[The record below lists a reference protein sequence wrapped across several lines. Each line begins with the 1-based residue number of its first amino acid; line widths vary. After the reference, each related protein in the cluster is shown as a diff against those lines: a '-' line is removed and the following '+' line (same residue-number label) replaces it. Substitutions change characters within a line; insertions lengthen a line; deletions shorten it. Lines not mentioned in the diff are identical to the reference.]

1 VSGPLAW
8 WNWWRTS
15 PLRNVVFT
23 LGILALTLV
32 GSVAEAHPNS
42 QMASVL
48 KGHHLPHEPAAAFVI
63 VALAALALFWRQ
75 RRPVAVLAVTTAAV
89 AVYSLLGFENG
100 TALLVPMVALYAVAA
115 SQPVAHSIAYAI
127 ATVVVLMAATAA
139 NNPLG
144 PTGGGLV
151 VIPGLVAAALF
162 LGIAVANRQALIS
175 SLRARTEEEA
185 VRRVDEERLRIA
197 RELHDVVAHTMAT
210 INVQAGVAAH
220 VLSTNP
226 EAAAEALQAIKGA
239 SKDGLR
245 ELRAILNV
253 LRQADEDDPTQ
264 PTPGLD
270 QLEPLLAGIRR
281 AGLETT
287 LAVHGEPRT
296 LGTAIDLA
304 AYRIIQESL
313 TNSLRHAGRASAS
326 VSLTYRP
333 NELVVEVTDDGL
345 GPPTTRAGNGGHGLI
360 GMRERAT
367 TVGGTLDA
375 GPGDDRGFRVRATL
389 PLDPTQGPGPQPAS
403 TGAPT

>member
-8 WNWWRTS
+8 WDWWRTS
-15 PLRNVVFT
+15 RLRNVLFT
-23 LGILALTLV
+23 LGIVVLTLV

-42 QMASVL
+42 RMASVL

-89 AVYSLLGFENG
+89 AAYSLLGYENG
-100 TALLVPMVALYAVAA
+100 TALLVPTVALYAVAA
-115 SQPVAHSIAYAI
+115 SQPVGHSIAYAI
-127 ATVVVLMAATAA
+127 ATAVVLMAATAA

-151 VIPGLVAAALF
+151 LIPGLVAAALF

-226 EAAAEALQAIKGA
+226 EATAEALQAIKGA

-270 QLEPLLAGIRR
+270 QLEPLIAGIRR

-287 LAVHGEPRT
+287 LSVRGEPRT
-296 LGTAIDLA
+296 LDTAIDLA

-313 TNSLRHAGRASAS
+313 TNSLRHAGQASAN
-326 VSLTYRP
+326 VSLTYHP

-345 GPPTTRAGNGGHGLI
+345 GQASRGAGNGGHGLI

-375 GPGDDRGFRVRATL
+375 GPGDRGGFHVRATL
-389 PLDPTQGPGPQPAS
+389 PLDPTQGLDAQPAPSNAS
-403 TGAPT
+403 T